1 MINTLVKEKKIWGCQ
16 ECQGAGRGIAL
27 VNTGISRVGLLEK
40 ATLERRLKGG
50 EVASLAD
57 VKGEFQTGP
66 RARLP
71 P

>member
-1 MINTLVKEKKIWGCQ
+1 MVKEKKIWGCQ
-16 ECQGAGRGIAL
+16 ECHGAGRGIAL